1 VNWIAAYIPEAT
13 DGVRIRALPNSDAA
27 LLANPEGLQ
36 NAMQLDAYIERLRPL
51 VADRVYL
58 LRRLG
63 PTLEGVPWHGFG
75 GCSEI
80 GDAGQH

>member
-13 DGVRIRALPNSDAA
+13 DGVRIRALPNGDAA

-36 NAMQLDAYIERLRPL
+36 NVMQLNTYVERLRPL

-58 LRRLG
+58 L
-63 PTLEGVPWHGFG
+63 
-75 GCSEI
+75 
-80 GDAGQH
+80 